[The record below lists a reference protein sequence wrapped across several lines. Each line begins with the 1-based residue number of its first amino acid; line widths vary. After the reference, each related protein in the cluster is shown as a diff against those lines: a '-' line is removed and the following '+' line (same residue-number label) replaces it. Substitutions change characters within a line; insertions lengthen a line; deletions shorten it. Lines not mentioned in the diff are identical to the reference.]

1 MTTGNQ
7 MSIRYIL
14 QIIVSGYRWTLGL
27 IVFAV
32 GAPVLIL
39 FTFFPPLW
47 LRFRVAT
54 GFARIILIALGAKLK
69 VEGEFPTDRTY
80 IFMANHGSFADPFIL
95 AAVMQGT
102 FTGVMAYESE
112 RYPIWG
118 VLTRRFQAIT
128 IRRRDRASAI
138 ASIDIAEQRLQDGVS
153 VIILPE
159 GTRTLTGKMAPLKK
173 GGFHMAVNTK
183 APIQI
188 LGIEGAFRFK
198 RKTSRLLRPG
208 PIIVRFGKV
217 IPPERYLDQ
226 SMEQIMD
233 TVHRELLLLSG
244 EAAAGGGARS

>member
-1 MTTGNQ
+1 M
-7 MSIRYIL
+7 L
-14 QIIVSGYRWTLGL
+14 QLLISGYRWILGL
-27 IVFAV
+27 IVFSI
-32 GAPVLIL
+32 GAPLLIL
-39 FTFFPPLW
+39 TTFFPPVW
-47 LRFRVAT
+47 LRFRVASW
-54 GFARIILIALGAKLK
+54 FARAILFTLGAKLK
-69 VEGEFPTDRTY
+69 VEGQFPTDRTY
-80 IFMANHGSFADPFIL
+80 IFMANHASFADPFIL

-118 VLTRRFQAIT
+118 ALSRRFRAIT
-128 IRRRDRASAI
+128 IHRQDRASAI
-138 ASIDIAEQRLQDGVS
+138 ASIDIAEQRLQDGVT

-159 GTRTLTGKMAPLKK
+159 GTRTLTGKLGPLKK
-173 GGFHMAVNTK
+173 GGFHMAINTK

-188 LGIEGAFRFK
+188 VGIEGAFRFK

-233 TVHRELLLLSG
+233 TVRQELLMLSG
-244 EAAAGGGARS
+244 EEPAG

>member
-1 MTTGNQ
+1 MTTGK
-7 MSIRYIL
+7 MSLRR
-14 QIIVSGYRWTLGL
+14 IIQLFVSGYRWILGL
-27 IVFAV
+27 IVFV
-32 GAPVLIL
+32 IGAPLLIL
-39 FTFFPPLW
+39 TTFFPPERF
-47 LRFRVAT
+47 RFRVAT
-54 GFARIILIALGAKLK
+54 WFARTILFALGAKLK
-69 VEGEFPTDRTY
+69 IEGQFPTDRTY
-80 IFMANHGSFADPFIL
+80 IFMANHASFADPFIL
-95 AAVMQGT
+95 AAVMQGI

-112 RYPIWG
+112 RYPLWG
-118 VLTRRFQAIT
+118 VITRRFQAIT

-138 ASIDIAEQRLQDGVS
+138 ASIAIAEQRLQDGVS

-159 GTRTLTGKMAPLKK
+159 GTRTLTGKLVPLKK
-173 GGFHMAVNTK
+173 GGFHMAINTK

-233 TVHRELLLLSG
+233 TVRRELLLLSG
-244 EAAAGGGARS
+244 EVPAGGGA